1 MVKLINKRTGSAF
14 WVADERV
21 EEYKAA
27 GHKLAAS
34 PSAVQKP
41 KEEPVEAKEEAK
53 EAHVSTD
60 GIYLDARDPKNL
72 REIQRLIMGK

>member
-14 WVADERV
+14 WVADEKA

-34 PSAVQKP
+34 PSAIQKP
-41 KEEPVEAKEEAK
+41 IKEEPVEVKEEAK
-53 EAHVSTD
+53 EEEPVKKTD
-60 GIYLDARDPKNL
+60 KKAVKRTVK
-72 REIQRLIMGK
+72 KK

>member
-1 MVKLINKRTGSAF
+1 MVEFINAITGTQM

-34 PSAVQKP
+34 FSKATEPA
-41 KEEPVEAKEEAK
+41 EEPVKEPVKKTVKKIVKATK
-53 EAHVSTD
+53 
-60 GIYLDARDPKNL
+60 K
-72 REIQRLIMGK
+72 

>member
-1 MVKLINKRTGSAF
+1 MIKFINKRTGSAF

-34 PSAVQKP
+34 PSTTQKP
-41 KEEPVEAKEEAK
+41 IKEDPVIVEEAKEEDPAK
-53 EAHVSTD
+53 KPEKKTVKRTVKK
-60 GIYLDARDPKNL
+60 R
-72 REIQRLIMGK
+72 

>member
-34 PSAVQKP
+34 PSAAQKP
-41 KEEPVEAKEEAK
+41 IKKEPVEAKEEAK
-53 EAHVSTD
+53 EEKPVKKTVKKVVK
-60 GIYLDARDPKNL
+60 RTVK
-72 REIQRLIMGK
+72 KK